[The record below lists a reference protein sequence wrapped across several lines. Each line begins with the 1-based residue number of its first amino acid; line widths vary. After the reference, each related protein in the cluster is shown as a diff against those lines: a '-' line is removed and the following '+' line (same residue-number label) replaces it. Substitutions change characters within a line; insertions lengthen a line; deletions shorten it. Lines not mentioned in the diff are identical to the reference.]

1 MEKLLPGAIPS
12 EFTDFMTN
20 MSIDS
25 ILNSIQYLNVNGTTI
40 SMGVALGEQTL
51 SLEVNRNDEFITSGR
66 LTGLNVGGSQLD
78 ISMRALHMTPEQ
90 LPITVNADEYA
101 TTDEAAPTIRAI
113 MNTVKCFQL
122 SI

>member
-1 MEKLLPGAIPS
+1 
-12 EFTDFMTN
+12 MTN

-25 ILNSIQYLNVNGTTI
+25 ILNSIQYLNVNGTTV

-90 LPITVNADEYA
+90 LPITVNASEY
-101 TTDEAAPTIRAI
+101 TTIDEAVPTIRAI
-113 MNTVKCFQL
+113 MNTVGASSYQFDAQIDVYKRQG
-122 SI
+122 